1 MRSVALRTRVVSV
14 VVLLTFQARPRS
26 SSVYDGQNLVLAA
39 LPYSLPTWRTPA
51 LAVTVGAIAYEAHRL
66 ATCCGTSWG
75 TLPARETPP
84 CTKFSYRARVSARL
98 PCNCH
103 CGVGRMPADSSMP
116 LDDCSPTSTARVGG
130 GWVLRGD
137 VLAADFKGCHR
148 GAALA
153 VPEVELAAHLDLAA
167 RGQFAVVAH
176 VGKRGRGQRAR
187 GWVGR
192 VGGLRIQVGAGRNV
206 PHHAQAASG
215 GAVAAAEGG
224 GRGGCDGAAVHQVE
238 IDALVPQRADEVHAG
253 GHQGAVFQVQRGV
266 GDLVVLVR
274 VQDG

>member
-39 LPYSLPTWRTPA
+39 LPYTLPTWRTPA

-103 CGVGRMPADSSMP
+103 CGVGRMPADSSMLLRRISKAATVALP
-116 LDDCSPTSTARVGG
+116 LPSQKSNLLPTSIWRPV
-130 GWVLRGD
+130 VSSLLLRTS
-137 VLAADFKGCHR
+137 ANEA
-148 GAALA
+148 
-153 VPEVELAAHLDLAA
+153 E
-167 RGQFAVVAH
+167 
-176 VGKRGRGQRAR
+176 
-187 GWVGR
+187 
-192 VGGLRIQVGAGRNV
+192 
-206 PHHAQAASG
+206 AS
-215 GAVAAAEGG
+215 E
-224 GRGGCDGAAVHQVE
+224 
-238 IDALVPQRADEVHAG
+238 
-253 GHQGAVFQVQRGV
+253 
-266 GDLVVLVR
+266 
-274 VQDG
+274 